1 MIVGDAFM
9 AHGNRT
15 RRLFIRDLLTLSV
28 AGPTALRTFAATGTI
43 ESPLSPIRKRIPS
56 PFVENGKPIV
66 VVVRGDDFPAM
77 LARGMDVLGGFARF
91 GTGKS
96 VIVKPNFVFDKKT
109 RYPTTTDER
118 SVLTTVEYLQKEGFS
133 DITVA
138 DRRGKRMDSGRAGG
152 KFEWSGLNDLAEG
165 GGFTTDSLMDDAKA
179 PTVLVGDDRWTTMP
193 SIGVIK
199 KIYEAGLIINMPT
212 LKKHSQTNLT
222 CSLKNN
228 MGVLDVPTTEYMHL
242 WGDAN
247 KAAHDSM
254 PENEVTR
261 RLCLAVAEAAM
272 AVSPEMTVIDARQVL
287 CRNHGSV
294 ARGGPRDAN
303 RLIISGDPVAA
314 DAYAATVLEELEEN
328 YDLGPSRETLAL
340 AATLGVG
347 VADLDGVVLKV
358 VEA

>member
-1 MIVGDAFM
+1 M
-9 AHGNRT
+9 AHGIRS
-15 RRLFIRDLLTLSV
+15 RRIFIRDLLALSV
-28 AGPTALRTFAATGTI
+28 AGPTAFRTFAAAGTV
-43 ESPLSPIRKRIPS
+43 ENPLSPIRKRIPN
-56 PFVENGKPIV
+56 PFMENGRPV
-66 VVVRGDDFPAM
+66 VVVVHGDDFPAM
-77 LARGMDVLGGFARF
+77 LAQGMDVLGGFARF

-109 RYPTTTDER
+109 RYPATTDER
-118 SVLTTVEYLQKEGFS
+118 SVLTTVEYLQKEGFG

-138 DRRGKRMDSGRAGG
+138 DRRGKRMKSGRAGG
-152 KFEWSGLNDLAEG
+152 KFEWSGLNELAED
-165 GGFTTDSLMDDAKA
+165 GGFTTDSLMDDAEA
-179 PTVLVGDDRWTTMP
+179 PTVQVGDDSWTTMP

-254 PENEVTR
+254 SSDEVTR

-272 AVSPEMTVIDARQVL
+272 AVSPEMTVIDARTVL
-287 CRNHGSV
+287 CKNHGSV
-294 ARGGPRDAN
+294 ASGEPREAN

-314 DAYAATVLEELEEN
+314 DAYAAGVLKEVYEP
-328 YDLGPSRETLAL
+328 YDLGPSRETLDH
-340 AATLGVG
+340 AARLGIG
-347 VADLDGVVLKV
+347 VADLDGVVVKV

>member
-1 MIVGDAFM
+1 M
-9 AHGNRT
+9 
-15 RRLFIRDLLTLSV
+15 
-28 AGPTALRTFAATGTI
+28 AGPSALRTFAATGTV
-43 ESPLSPIRKRIPS
+43 ESPLSPVRKRIPN

-77 LARGMDVLGGFARF
+77 LARGMETLGGFARF

-118 SVLTTVEYLQKEGFS
+118 SVMTTVEFLQKEGFG

-138 DRRGKRMDSGRAGG
+138 DRRGKRMESGRAGG
-152 KFEWSGLNDLAEG
+152 KFEWSGLNDIAEA
-165 GGFTTDSLMDDAKA
+165 GGFRTDSLMDDAKA
-179 PTVLVGDDRWTTMP
+179 PTVQVGHDRWTTMP

-212 LKKHSQTNLT
+212 LKRHSQTNLT

-228 MGVLDVPTTEYMHL
+228 MGVLDVPTTEDMHL

-254 PENEVTR
+254 PADEVIR
-261 RLCLAVAEAAM
+261 RLCVAVAEAAM
-272 AVSPEMTVIDARQVL
+272 AVSPEMTVIDARTVL
-287 CRNHGSV
+287 TKNHGSV

-303 RLIISGDPVAA
+303 RMIISGDPVAA
-314 DAYAATVLEELEEN
+314 DACAAGALKEVDET
-328 YDLGPSRETLAL
+328 YDLGPSRLTLEH
-340 AATLGVG
+340 AATLGIG
-347 VADLDGVVLKV
+347 VADLDGVVVKV

>member
-1 MIVGDAFM
+1 M
-9 AHGNRT
+9 
-15 RRLFIRDLLTLSV
+15 

-43 ESPLSPIRKRIPS
+43 ESPLSPIRQRIPN

-66 VVVRGDDFPAM
+66 VIVHGDDFPAM
-77 LARGMDVLGGFARF
+77 LAKGMSSLGGFARF

-109 RYPTTTDER
+109 HYPTTTDEN
-118 SVLTTVEYLQKEGFS
+118 SVLTTVEYLQKEGFN

-152 KFEWSGLNDLAEG
+152 KFEWSGLNDLAEH
-165 GGFTTDSLMDDAKA
+165 GGFSTDSLMDDAEA
-179 PTVLVGDDRWTTMP
+179 PTVQVGDDRWTTMP

-199 KIYEAGLIINMPT
+199 RIYEAGLIINMPT
-212 LKKHSQTNLT
+212 LKRHSQTNLT

-228 MGVLDVPTTEYMHL
+228 MGTLDVPTTEYMHL

-254 PENEVTR
+254 PPDEVIR

-272 AVSPEMTVIDARQVL
+272 AVSPEMTVIDARKVL
-287 CRNHGSV
+287 CKNHGSV

-314 DAYAATVLEELEEN
+314 DACAAGVLKEVSEG
-328 YDLGPSRETLAL
+328 YDLGPSAKTLHH
-340 AATLGVG
+340 AATLGIG
-347 VADLDGVVLKV
+347 VADLDGVVVKV
-358 VEA
+358 IEA